1 MFIYCTYRVRSV
13 LNLRVLERGQ
23 ELKELDL

>member
-1 MFIYCTYRVRSV
+1 MFIYCMYRVRSV